1 MGGDFLNG
9 AVIGGAAAA
18 VVLMAMVLFRKPVK
32 CAGCGA
38 EQPKFRKPANGKQ
51 AMWGGTT
58 CAGCGA
64 ELDAKGN
71 LKTH

>member
-38 EQPKFRKPANGKQ
+38 QQPKFRKPANGKQ

-71 LKTH
+71 LKTR